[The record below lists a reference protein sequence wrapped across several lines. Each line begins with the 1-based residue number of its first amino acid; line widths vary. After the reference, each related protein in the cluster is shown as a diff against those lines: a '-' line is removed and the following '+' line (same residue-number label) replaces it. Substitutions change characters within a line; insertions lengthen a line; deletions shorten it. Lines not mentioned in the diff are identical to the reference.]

1 MTRAPN
7 PPYLDS
13 VVGSASYVGIFMT
26 AAGRRDADADADAD
40 ATRLLD
46 SSHRTARERTNRGA
60 TTCARIARR
69 IARAVAVAVAVAVDA
84 RRFGGGARVCVCP
97 TRPTFT

>member
-1 MTRAPN
+1 
-7 PPYLDS
+7 
-13 VVGSASYVGIFMT
+13 MT

-69 IARAVAVAVAVAVDA
+69 IARAVAVAVDA
-84 RRFGGGARVCVCP
+84 RASAAARVSVP
-97 TRPTFT
+97 HRQNARERWFRESYWNVKKPQLKISSRSIG